1 MHFSPPKIYSF
12 PPFFT
17 KQPHEPTWQKQLHHW
32 CQLILLYCKAE
43 KKWRLESSDAIF
55 ENKLINRSVKPDM
68 IKEILSQL
76 TLQGN
81 AEWTDKDKS
90 SLYVLWYTRNEW
102 ANIVLEYAEN
112 TGQQG
117 NVLTIYELLN
127 GDLTLSQEFHQMNE
141 VLFVSILQLLVKKG
155 RAQLLSED
163 VDGKNQTVGVK
174 IV

>member
-1 MHFSPPKIYSF
+1 
-12 PPFFT
+12 
-17 KQPHEPTWQKQLHHW
+17 
-32 CQLILLYCKAE
+32 
-43 KKWRLESSDAIF
+43 
-55 ENKLINRSVKPDM
+55 M